1 MELIVGLG
9 NPGPE
14 YARTPH
20 NLGFMVI
27 DRLASDA
34 GLRVTR
40 PEENALVGL
49 GKIEGRETALAKPL
63 SYMNLSGG
71 PVREL
76 LRRYELQPEHLLL
89 VYDELALP
97 WGQLRLRLRG
107 SSGSHKGVQSVIG
120 ALDTMEFPRLRLGID
135 PGHRIGDGARF
146 VLRKFRPSEET
157 EAEEIVG
164 RAAEAVRL
172 YISEG
177 ADKAMTVI
185 NRRAQGEKEEEA

>member
-1 MELIVGLG
+1 MDLIVGLG
-9 NPGPE
+9 NPGAE
-14 YARTPH
+14 YAGTPH
-20 NLGFMVI
+20 NLGFMVV

-34 GLRVTR
+34 GVRVTR
-40 PEENALVGL
+40 PEENALVGV
-49 GKIEGRETALAKPL
+49 GKIEGRDVVLAKPL

-71 PVREL
+71 PVRGL
-76 LRRYELQPEHLLL
+76 LRRYELQAEQLLL

-107 SSGSHKGVQSVIG
+107 SAGSHKGVQSVIA

-135 PGHRIGDGARF
+135 PGHPIGDGARF
-146 VLRKFRPSEET
+146 VLRKFRPSEEA
-157 EAEEIVG
+157 EAEEIAG

-177 ADKAMTVI
+177 AEKAMTVI
-185 NRRAQGEKEEEA
+185 NRRAQGQKEEEA